1 MINLTDL
8 FPYRKSFTDIV
19 SFATDSFAAVD
30 SKTFASLPADVECG
44 DAITSTGAAYT
55 SGDDNVSVADKA
67 AAVAALEAKGFV
79 CRVFYTS

>member
-8 FPYRKSFTDIV
+8 FPYRKSLTDII

-44 DAITSTGAAYT
+44 DAITSTGAAW
-55 SGDDNVSVADKA
+55 
-67 AAVAALEAKGFV
+67 L
-79 CRVFYTS
+79 C